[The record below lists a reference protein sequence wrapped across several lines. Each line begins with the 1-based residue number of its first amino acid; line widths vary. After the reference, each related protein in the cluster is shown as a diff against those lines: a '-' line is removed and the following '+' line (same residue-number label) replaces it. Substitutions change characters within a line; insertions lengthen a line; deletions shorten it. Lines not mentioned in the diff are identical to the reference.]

1 MKNIFGFSFC
11 FHLIAIKNILYEI
24 SSKNDDNDDD
34 ESESNVRKNK
44 KKMSRS
50 DRKKTKHIMDMTKKN
65 PVNRSGADE
74 ILFNDFYNRQSNKH
88 LEYENNSSGR
98 KNESREIPI

>member
-1 MKNIFGFSFC
+1 
-11 FHLIAIKNILYEI
+11 
-24 SSKNDDNDDD
+24 
-34 ESESNVRKNK
+34 
-44 KKMSRS
+44 
-50 DRKKTKHIMDMTKKN
+50 MDMTKKT

-98 KNESREIPI
+98 KNESRKISIWTNMKIMNDEFILVFISKIDEMKVLTNQQT

>member
-1 MKNIFGFSFC
+1 
-11 FHLIAIKNILYEI
+11 
-24 SSKNDDNDDD
+24 
-34 ESESNVRKNK
+34 
-44 KKMSRS
+44 
-50 DRKKTKHIMDMTKKN
+50 MDMTKKN

-98 KNESREIPI
+98 KNESREIPIWTNMKIMNDEFILVFISKIDEMKVLTNQQT